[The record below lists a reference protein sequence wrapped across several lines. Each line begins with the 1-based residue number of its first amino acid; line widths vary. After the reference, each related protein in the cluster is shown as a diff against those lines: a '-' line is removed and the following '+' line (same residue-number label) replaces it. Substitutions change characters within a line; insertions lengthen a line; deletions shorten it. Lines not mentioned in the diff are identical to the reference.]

1 MPFIIVF
8 VGDEGFSRHLFVDTH
23 KFLARGGAECSRR
36 GESHPSALS
45 CADFLLKA
53 SLFRCHRF
61 ESLIPA
67 NRKNQKNNHP
77 LVDDYFSGFILL
89 GMRDSSSPKISREY
103 TEKFFLRSLG
113 FLKSKIVCFLKIP
126 FESLP
131 Q

>member
-89 GMRDSSSPKISREY
+89 GMRDSNPRNDGIKTRCLTAWLIPNV
-103 TEKFFLRSLG
+103 SLKV
-113 FLKSKIVCFLKIP
+113 KSYKVCRVKT
-126 FESLP
+126 
-131 Q
+131 